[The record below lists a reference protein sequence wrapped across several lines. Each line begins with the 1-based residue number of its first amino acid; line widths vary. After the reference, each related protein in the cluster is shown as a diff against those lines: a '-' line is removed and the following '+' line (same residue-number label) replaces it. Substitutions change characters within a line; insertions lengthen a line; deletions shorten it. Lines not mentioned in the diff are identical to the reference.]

1 MNNNH
6 KLIIETGQIT
16 KSHTRY
22 KIEEDVTGG
31 VLWFDIISAW
41 ETRICWSWEGPG
53 CQDGGLNY
61 ETSKK
66 NQVCHYLCV
75 CFTSMKMK
83 AGEVEK
89 HRKIESSKCVYGFWW
104 WGETQCV
111 GYEEFVERALHESLK
126 QI

>member
-1 MNNNH
+1 MPE
-6 KLIIETGQIT
+6 KQESVEVGKVQ
-16 KSHTRY
+16 
-22 KIEEDVTGG
+22 DV
-31 VLWFDIISAW
+31 
-41 ETRICWSWEGPG
+41 
-53 CQDGGLNY
+53 QDGGLNY

-111 GYEEFVERALHESLK
+111 GQGWTFRFGCINIEIFTGYSKEIQQEF
-126 QI
+126 